1 MNHESMTVH
10 SALCEL
16 KMLDKR
22 IQKKIGETI
31 FCNTNRHSSQK
42 LNGKTIGEFNQSAL
56 ENYQSIVD
64 LIARRKAIRNALSLS
79 NAKTIIKIDG
89 QEYTVAEAIE
99 MRKCGLDNENRL
111 LSVMEDHFTKCK
123 NLMERE
129 NGQRLID
136 KADEYVRGL
145 YDSKEKIN
153 TDDVTKVRDTYIAQ
167 NTIDFI
173 DPLNIEE
180 KINALSVRVDTFTA
194 NVDAALS
201 VSNAVTMIEIDY

>member
-42 LNGKTIGEFNQSAL
+42 LNGKTIDEFNQSAL
-56 ENYQSIVD
+56 ESYQSIVD

-79 NAKTIIKIDG
+79 NAKTIVKIDG

-111 LSVMEDHFTKCK
+111 LSTMEDHFTKCK
-123 NLMERE
+123 SLMERE

-153 TDDVTKVRDTYIAQ
+153 TDDVAKVRDTYIAQ

-180 KINALSVRVDTFTA
+180 KINALSVRVDTFAA

>member
-42 LNGKTIGEFNQSAL
+42 INGKTIDEFCQSTL
-56 ENYQSIVD
+56 ESYQSIVD

-79 NAKTIIKIDG
+79 NAKTIVKIDG

-99 MRKCGLDNENRL
+99 MRKCGLDNEGRL
-111 LSVMEDHFTKCK
+111 LSAMEDHFTKCK

-129 NGQRLID
+129 NGQCLID

-180 KINALSVRVDTFTA
+180 KINALSVRVDTFAA